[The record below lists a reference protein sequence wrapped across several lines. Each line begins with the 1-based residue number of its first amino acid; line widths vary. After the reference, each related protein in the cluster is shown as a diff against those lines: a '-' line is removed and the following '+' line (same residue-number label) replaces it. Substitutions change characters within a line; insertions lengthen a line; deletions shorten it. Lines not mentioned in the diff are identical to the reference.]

1 MNAGKKQLL
10 KQGYRFT
17 GEHSSV
23 KICEWT
29 KRAINNQGI
38 CYKQKFYGINTHQCV
53 QMTPT
58 MVCPNRCQFC
68 WRSLDLYTAKEMNE
82 LDDPKEI
89 IKNALEQQ
97 KLLLAG
103 FGGSKKVNKKLLE
116 EALKPKHFA
125 ISLTGEPTIYPKLN
139 ELIKELHKQKLTSF
153 LVTNGMFPDAL
164 ESLEELPTQLYLSLD
179 APTKELYKEID
190 NPMLKDYWERF
201 NKSLEFLSKAKTRTV
216 IRITAVRN
224 LNMCNESDY
233 AKLIKKAN
241 PKFVEVKSYSW
252 VGESRERLTEEN
264 VPSYDDCLKFA
275 ENIAKETDYKII
287 DTHRESKAILLAKEK
302 PKDKLLKFE

>member
-1 MNAGKKQLL
+1 MNPGKKQLE

-29 KRAINNQGI
+29 KRALRKEGV
-38 CYKQKFYGINTHQCV
+38 CYKQKFYGINTNQCV

-58 MVCPNRCQFC
+58 MTCPNRCQFC
-68 WRSLDLYTAKEMNE
+68 WRSLDLYTAETMKE
-82 LDDPKEI
+82 LDNPKEI
-89 IKNALEQQ
+89 IENSIKQQ
-97 KLLLAG
+97 KLLLSG
-103 FGGSKKVNKKLLE
+103 FGGSKKVDEELLKE
-116 EALKPKHFA
+116 SFKPKHFA

-139 ELIKELHKQKLTSF
+139 ELLKELHKQDYTSF

-164 ESLEELPTQLYLSLD
+164 KNLEELPTQLYLSLD

-190 NPMLKDYWERF
+190 NPMIEDYWERF
-201 NKSLEFLSKAKTRTV
+201 NKSLQILSKLKTRTV
-216 IRITAVRN
+216 IRITAVRK

-233 AKLIKKAN
+233 AELIKKAN
-241 PKFVEVKSYSW
+241 PNFVEIKSYSW

-264 VPSYDDCLKFA
+264 VPSYEDCLSFA
-275 ENIAKETDYKII
+275 EEIAKMISYKVI
-287 DTHRESKAILLAKEK
+287 DIHRESKAILLAKE
-302 PKDKLLKFE
+302 DTEDRVLNFD